1 MDVSGDAVS
10 ILRNAAIAFFL
21 VWLLVDSL
29 LVFRHKTGAAESRDR
44 FSLKLLMIGSML
56 TIWVGIGLAFSTIAA
71 MHSAALQA
79 TGLVIM
85 GVGILVRTT
94 AIAQLGRFHTP
105 NVAIRADHQ
114 LKVTRLYRFVRHP
127 SYLGAQIAYFGFSL
141 ALGNSLSVVVIMG
154 ITPCLYL
161 YRIHEED
168 AAMLAAFGDAY
179 RAYCVRTKRL
189 IPWLY

>member
-1 MDVSGDAVS
+1 MGQSGDAVS
-10 ILRNAAIAFFL
+10 ILRNAAIAFCL
-21 VWLLVDSL
+21 AWLLVDSL
-29 LVFRHKTGAAESRDR
+29 LVFRHKTDSAESRDR

-56 TIWVGIGLAFSTIAA
+56 ALWASIGLAFSTIAA

-85 GVGILVRTT
+85 GIGILVRTT

-114 LKVTRLYRFVRHP
+114 LKVTGLYRFVRHP
-127 SYLGAQIAYFGFSL
+127 SYLGALIAYFGFSL
-141 ALGNSLSVVVIMG
+141 ALGNWLSVVVIMG

-179 RAYCVRTKRL
+179 RAYCARTKRL
-189 IPWLY
+189 IPWVY